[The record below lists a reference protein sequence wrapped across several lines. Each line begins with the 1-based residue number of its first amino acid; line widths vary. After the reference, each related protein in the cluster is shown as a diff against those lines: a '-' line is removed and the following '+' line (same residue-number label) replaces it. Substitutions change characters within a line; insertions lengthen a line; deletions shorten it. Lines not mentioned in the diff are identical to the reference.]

1 MIDQEVMR
9 RVDAYRGNPQ
19 ALMQKYQQ
27 TQQLIDLLALQKLK
41 SEKEAAARSLQMA
54 AGQGTPPTVAQQ
66 REQEVLGMTQQ
77 EVAQQVGAAAQQR
90 AAQERAMMQRLMS
103 GVAAAPGAA
112 SAMPE
117 QAMAAGG
124 IVAFQAGGYN
134 DMIARQQEEKGGIF
148 SPYFG
153 QPPEVRRLLESRFE
167 AGTEDIPPVEALGQD
182 VDALRTQL
190 AEARRRL
197 NTYGT
202 RQQKADPAGYEQ
214 AKKAVDD
221 LTTQARGAAAR
232 YEQQY
237 QAGIQRIPTFMPR
250 RFAPPTPP
258 TPSAPTPDSSAEPV
272 EAPAEVRVP
281 DSMRR
286 PPAPQGEATGEEA
299 TAERALAQGVA
310 GLMRGPRPE
319 APGLTPALEA
329 AILKSITDDPMAMA
343 RARQGMIPGLS
354 PERMAARQKDLE
366 ERERLYTE
374 ASDPKTRAMNQ
385 LIAFLASGAGR
396 TSTGGALAA
405 GAAGAVRTAEAQEAA
420 LRSLLKDRETA
431 REGIRALEEAREME
445 VSKAG
450 LAGLEAGEQARRA
463 GITAGAGL
471 TGDQMRTGATLYAA
485 DLQAETARLNEQ
497 SRALDR
503 ALARGDMNRRAA
515 ETQYSVLSQRRA
527 QIREAVE
534 KRLDS
539 NIPMDIKILQGKS
552 NKTQADIAKLQQYE
566 TLRDAAISRALAET
580 DNALTAVEAKLGVPQ
595 TASRESSGAG
605 LPSAS
610 AIDAELRRR
619 GAQ

>member
-27 TQQLIDLLALQKLK
+27 SQQLIDLLALQKLK
-41 SEKEAAARSLQMA
+41 SEKEAAARSLQMS

-66 REQEVLGMTQQ
+66 REQEVFGMTQK

-90 AAQERAMMQRLMS
+90 AIKEREAIQRLMS

-112 SAMPE
+112 GAMPE

-124 IVAFQAGGYN
+124 IVAFQSGGQASGYN
-134 DMIARQQEEKGGIF
+134 ALIAKQQREMGSIYGPSFLTPAEKEAQENLLIEEMTLQELQEYNRSGRKVLPERLRQRFGGF
-148 SPYFG
+148 PADLERG
-153 QPPEVRRLLESRFE
+153 VRAR
-167 AGTEDIPPVEALGQD
+167 VEGGARSLAAAELGQD
-182 VDALRTQL
+182 VSQGLTSSVRP
-190 AEARRRL
+190 
-197 NTYGT
+197 TYE
-202 RQQKADPAGYEQ
+202 P
-214 AKKAVDD
+214 
-221 LTTQARGAAAR
+221 
-232 YEQQY
+232 
-237 QAGIQRIPTFMPR
+237 I
-250 RFAPPTPP
+250 
-258 TPSAPTPDSSAEPV
+258 APTPDSSAEPV

-286 PPAPQGEATGEEA
+286 PPAPPPAPVASSEDAS
-299 TAERALAQGVA
+299 AERALAQGVA

-319 APGLTPALEA
+319 APGLASALEA
-329 AILKSITDDPMAMA
+329 AILKQITDDPMAMA

-354 PERMAARQKDLE
+354 PERMAARQKDLA
-366 ERERLYTE
+366 ERERLYE
-374 ASDPKTRAMNQ
+374 QAKDPKRQAMDQ

-405 GAAGAVRTAEAQEAA
+405 GAAGYSRTVAAQEAA
-420 LRSLLKDRETA
+420 LRNLLKDRETA
-431 REGIRALEEAREME
+431 REGIRALEEAREMD
-445 VSKAG
+445 VAKAG
-450 LAGLEAGEQARRA
+450 LGGLEAGEQSRRA

-503 ALARGDMNRRAA
+503 ALARGDMDRRSA
-515 ETQYSVLSQRRA
+515 ETQYSILSQRRA

-539 NIPMDIKILQGKS
+539 RMPMYIQSLAAKT
-552 NKTQADIAKLQQYE
+552 NKTPEDLDKLRQYE
-566 TLRDAAISRALAET
+566 TARDSAISRALAET
-580 DNALTAVEAKLGVPQ
+580 DNALTAIEARLGVPQ
-595 TASRESSGAG
+595 TASRGSSGAG